1 MQFDHNPALAMSAV
15 PDRLQKALADRY
27 TIERELG
34 AGGMATV
41 YLAEDVKHR
50 RKVAVKV
57 LRPELAAT
65 LGPDR
70 FNLEIK
76 IAAQLSHP
84 HILPVLDSGDA
95 DGFLYYVMP
104 FIEGE
109 SLRDRLAR
117 EGELPLPDAVRIL
130 AEVTDAL
137 AHAHRRGV
145 VHRDMKPD
153 NVMISGRHALV
164 MDFGVAKAVSDAGGL
179 SGNQGA
185 GALTTAGMA
194 LGTPAYMAPE
204 QAAADPNVDHRA
216 DLYALGAMGYE
227 MLTGRPPFTGRTPQE
242 VLAAHVTQKPEPVTA
257 RRAAIPGALG
267 IAIMRCLEKRAA
279 DRYQSAEALLA
290 VLEPIG
296 TPSGGM
302 TPTQT
307 APYPATQVD
316 PWYGHPFRVGGMFL
330 VAALAVLGVVY
341 FLTIQLG
348 LPDWV
353 IRGAVAL
360 LAAGLPIMV
369 ATGLTERRRAVA
381 HATGVFSASGET
393 GIRRLMTWRKAMAGG
408 GLAFGALAIGVAVYT
423 AMRLLGIGPVGTLMA
438 SGHLKASD
446 KLIVADFAN
455 RSSDSTLGPSVTEA
469 FRIDLA
475 QSPLVSLM
483 STSALGDALDRMK
496 QPRNQPLTA
505 DLARE
510 LAQREGAKAVVAGEI
525 SPVGKGFVLT
535 ARLLAALD
543 GSELVALRETADDDG
558 QILKAIDRLSKSM
571 RERIGESLRTIRAN
585 DPLEQVTT
593 ASFEALRLYSEGVQ
607 ATNQGENERA
617 ISLLKQ
623 AVELDSGF
631 AMAWR
636 KLAVAYAN
644 SGGSQ
649 ALMQEAATRAYVHR
663 DRLPEMERDQA
674 DAFYYWRVEED
685 DDKAIEAYRAVLHL
699 SPDNLAGL
707 VNLANILNGKRRY
720 PEAESLGVRAIAV
733 APTTVSSYD
742 VTLDAQLAQGKMP
755 VARATMEQL
764 ATHAPTSPALPFYQS
779 GFYVASGSYDSA
791 LAVLQQAAQKPQDAS
806 DRAGLV
812 YLQGDLAL
820 LRGQLGRADGHWG
833 EAAAIAE
840 QRKLPGQYI
849 DGTITR
855 AVVEIRFRG
864 NPAGAVKL
872 VAAALARYPLA
883 GIPAADRPY
892 VSLAIFY
899 AVAGQPAVAR
909 RYVGEYEA
917 TTPAQVQ
924 ANDNAGDWMAG
935 YLALAERR
943 PSDAVAAFRQARARG
958 SCTNCA
964 FFELGQSYDLLKQ
977 PDSALVEY
985 TRVIETPNNGQGT
998 EDLAWN
1004 RPRALRRLGEL
1015 YEEKGDRAR
1024 ALDYYGKFV
1033 ALWKD
1038 ADPEFQPQ
1046 IKDVKARMAKLAGER

>member
-1 MQFDHNPALAMSAV
+1 MTAI
-15 PDRLQKALADRY
+15 PDRLQTALADRY

-65 LGPDR
+65 LGPER

-84 HILPVLDSGDA
+84 HILPVLDSGEA
-95 DGFLYYVMP
+95 GGFLYYVMP
-104 FIEGE
+104 YIEGE
-109 SLRDRLAR
+109 SLRDRLTR
-117 EGELPLPDAVRIL
+117 QGDLPVADAVRIL

-137 AHAHRRGV
+137 AHAHGRGV

-153 NVMISGRHALV
+153 NVMITGRHALV
-164 MDFGVAKAVSDAGGL
+164 MDFGVAKAVSEAGAGTMTRGAGG
-179 SGNQGA
+179 
-185 GALTTAGMA
+185 LTTAGMA
-194 LGTPAYMAPE
+194 LGTPSYMAPE

-242 VLAAHVTQKPEPVTA
+242 VLAAHLTQRPEPVTA
-257 RRAAIPGALG
+257 SRPAIPGPLN
-267 IAIMRCLEKRAA
+267 IAIMRCLEKRPS
-279 DRYQSAEALLA
+279 DRYQTAEELLA

-307 APYPATQVD
+307 RPVDAMRVED
-316 PWYGHPFRVGGMFL
+316 PWYGHPLRVGGLFLL
-330 VAALAVLGVVY
+330 VAAAVLGLVY

-353 IRGAVAL
+353 LRGALGL

-369 ATGLTERRRAVA
+369 VTGLLERRRARA
-381 HATGVFSASGET
+381 RATGVFSPSGET
-393 GIRRLMTWRKAMAGG
+393 GLRGLMTWRKAIAGG
-408 GLAFGALAIGVAVYT
+408 MAAFAVLGIGTVIYT

-446 KLIVADFAN
+446 KLIVADFVN

-475 QSPLVSLM
+475 QSPLISLM
-483 STSALGDALDRMK
+483 STAAIGDALDRMK
-496 QPRNQPLTA
+496 QSRTQPITPE
-505 DLARE
+505 LARE
-510 LAQREGAKAVVAGEI
+510 LGQREGAKAVVAGEI

-535 ARLLAALD
+535 ARLVAAQD

-558 QILKAIDRLSKSM
+558 QILKAIDRLSKGM

-593 ASFEALRLYSEGVQ
+593 GSFEALRLYSEGVQ
-607 ATNQGENERA
+607 ATNVGQNERA

-623 AVELDSGF
+623 AVALDSGF

-649 ALMQEAATRAYVHR
+649 ALINDAATRAHVHR
-663 DRLPEMERDQA
+663 DRLPEMERAQA

-699 SPDNLAGL
+699 NPDNLAGL
-707 VNLANILNGKRRY
+707 VNLSNILSSKRRY
-720 PEAESLGVRAIAV
+720 AEAESLGVRAIAV
-733 APTTVSSYD
+733 APATVSTYD
-742 VTLDAQLAQGKMP
+742 VTLGAQLSQGKMP
-755 VARATMEQL
+755 AARATLEQL
-764 ATHAPTSPALPFYQS
+764 TAHAPTSPALPFYQS
-779 GFYVASGSYDSA
+779 GFYVASGEYDSA
-791 LAVLQQAAQKPQDAS
+791 LAILQQASARPQDPS
-806 DRAGLV
+806 TRAGLV

-820 LRGQLGRADGHWG
+820 LDGQLARADGHWQ

-849 DGTITR
+849 DNATTR
-855 AVVEIRFRG
+855 AAVDVVYRG
-864 NPAGAVKL
+864 NPSGAIKL
-872 VAAALARYPLA
+872 VDAALARYPLA

-892 VSLAIFY
+892 VSLAIIY
-899 AVAGQPAVAR
+899 AMAGQPAVAR

-917 TTPAQVQ
+917 AVPAQVRT
-924 ANDNAGDWMAG
+924 NDNASDWMAG

-943 PSDAVAAFRQARARG
+943 GADALAAFQQARARG

-964 FFELGQSYDLLKQ
+964 FFEMGQSYDMLKE
-977 PDSALVEY
+977 PDSALVQY
-985 TRVIETPNNGQGT
+985 ARVIETPNNGDGT
-998 EDLAWN
+998 DGVAWN

-1015 YEEKGDRAR
+1015 YEEKGNREK
-1024 ALDYYGKFV
+1024 ALDYYGRFV
-1033 ALWKD
+1033 TLWKD
-1038 ADPEFQPQ
+1038 ADPELQPQ
-1046 IKDVKARMAKLAGER
+1046 IREIKARMAKLAGEPK

>member
-1 MQFDHNPALAMSAV
+1 MMAV
-15 PDRLQKALADRY
+15 PGSLQSALADRY

-34 AGGMATV
+34 SGGMATV
-41 YLAEDVKHR
+41 YLAEDLKHR

-95 DGFLYYVMP
+95 GGFLYYVMP
-104 FIEGE
+104 LIEGE

-130 AEVTDAL
+130 SEVTDAL

-153 NVMISGRHALV
+153 NVMLFERHALV

-227 MLTGRPPFTGRTPQE
+227 MLTGRPPFIGRTPQE
-242 VLAAHVTQKPEPVTA
+242 VLAAHVTRKPEPVTGQ
-257 RRAAIPGALG
+257 REGIPEVLG
-267 IAIMRCLEKRAA
+267 IAIMRCLEKRPA
-279 DRYQSAEALLA
+279 DRFQSAEALLA

-296 TPSGGM
+296 TPSGGT
-302 TPTQT
+302 TPAQT
-307 APYPATQVD
+307 APYPAQPVD
-316 PWYGHPFRVGGMFL
+316 RWYGHPFRVAGMFL
-330 VAALAVLGVVY
+330 VAAIAVLGVVY

-353 IRGAVAL
+353 IRGAIAL
-360 LAAGLPIMV
+360 LVTGLPIMV
-369 ATGLTERRRAVA
+369 VTGLVERRRAVA
-381 HATGVFSASGET
+381 QATGVFRASGET
-393 GIRRLMTWRKAMAGG
+393 GIHRMVTWKKAITGGGIAFG
-408 GLAFGALAIGVAVYT
+408 GLAVVAAVYT

-475 QSPLVSLM
+475 QSPLIALM
-483 STSALGDALDRMK
+483 GTSAVGDALDRMK
-496 QPRNQPLTA
+496 QPRSQPLTA
-505 DLARE
+505 DLSRE
-510 LAQREGAKAVVAGEI
+510 LAQREGAKAVVVGEI

-535 ARLLAALD
+535 ARLVAAQD
-543 GSELVALRETADDDG
+543 GAELVALRETADDDS
-558 QILKAIDRLSKSM
+558 QILKAIDRLSKGM

-607 ATNQGENERA
+607 ATSQGENERA
-617 ISLLKQ
+617 IALLKQ
-623 AVELDSGF
+623 AVALDSGF

-636 KLAVAYAN
+636 KLAVAYSN

-649 ALMQEAATRAYVHR
+649 ALIHDAATRAYAHR
-663 DRLPEMERDQA
+663 DRLPELERAQA
-674 DAFYYWRVEED
+674 DAFYYWRVEQD

-699 SPDNLAGL
+699 SPDNIAGL
-707 VNLANILNGKRRY
+707 VNLAGMLNAKRRY
-720 PEAESLGVRAIAV
+720 AEAESLGVRGLAV
-733 APTTVSSYD
+733 APTTVAAYD
-742 VTLDAQLAQGKMP
+742 VTLTAQLGQGKMP
-755 VARATMEQL
+755 VARATLDQL
-764 ATHAPTSPALPFYQS
+764 AAHAQGSPALPFYQAA
-779 GFYVASGSYDSA
+779 FYQASGSYDSA
-791 LAVLQQAAQKPQDAS
+791 LAVLQQASQKPQDPS
-806 DRAGLV
+806 TRAGLV
-812 YLQGDLAL
+812 YLQGDYAL
-820 LRGQLGRADGHWG
+820 LRGQMGRADDHWR

-840 QRKLPGQYI
+840 LRKLPGQYV
-849 DGTITR
+849 DGTAGR
-855 AVVEIRFRG
+855 ASIDIIFRG
-864 NPAGAVKL
+864 NPSGAIKL
-872 VAAALARYPLA
+872 VEAALARYPLA

-899 AVAGQPAVAR
+899 ALAGQPAMAK

-917 TTPAQVQ
+917 AVPAQVR
-924 ANDNAGDWMAG
+924 ANLNSGDWMAG
-935 YLALAERR
+935 YIALAERR
-943 PSDAVAAFRQARARG
+943 GADALAAFQQARARG
-958 SCTNCA
+958 SCSNCA

-985 TRVIETPNNGQGT
+985 ARVIETPNNGQGT
-998 EDLAWN
+998 DDIAWN
-1004 RPRALRRLGEL
+1004 RARALRRLGEL
-1015 YEEKGDRAR
+1015 YEEKGNREK
-1024 ALDYYGKFV
+1024 ALDYYGQFT

-1038 ADPEFQPQ
+1038 ADPDMQPQ
-1046 IKDVKARMAKLAGER
+1046 VKEVKARMAKLAGER

>member
-1 MQFDHNPALAMSAV
+1 MSAIPGALASA
-15 PDRLQKALADRY
+15 LSDRY
-27 TIERELG
+27 TLERELG

-41 YLAEDVKHR
+41 YLAEDIKHR

-95 DGFLYYVMP
+95 NGFLYYVMP
-104 FIEGE
+104 LIEGE
-109 SLRDRLAR
+109 SLRDRLTR

-153 NVMISGRHALV
+153 NVMITGRHALV

-242 VLAAHVTQKPEPVTA
+242 VLAAHVTRKPEPVTSH
-257 RRAAIPGALG
+257 REGIPGALD
-267 IAIMRCLEKRAA
+267 IAIMRCLEKRPA
-279 DRYQSAEALLA
+279 DRFQSAEALLA

-296 TPSGGM
+296 TPSGGS
-302 TPTQT
+302 TPAQT
-307 APYPATQVD
+307 APYAAHRVD
-316 PWYGHPFRVGGMFL
+316 RWYGHPFRVAGMFL
-330 VAALAVLGVVY
+330 IVAMAVLGAVY

-353 IRGAVAL
+353 IRGAIAL
-360 LAAGLPIMV
+360 LVAGLPIMIV
-369 ATGLTERRRAVA
+369 TGLVERRRAVA
-381 HATGVFSASGET
+381 QATGVFRASGET
-393 GIRRLMTWRKAMAGG
+393 GLHRMVTWKKAITGG
-408 GLAFGALAIGVAVYT
+408 GLAFGGLALVAAVYT

-438 SGHLKASD
+438 AGHLKASD

-475 QSPLVSLM
+475 QSPLIAIMGS
-483 STSALGDALDRMK
+483 SAVGDALERMK

-505 DLARE
+505 DLSRE
-510 LAQREGAKAVVAGEI
+510 LAQREGAKAVVVGEI

-535 ARLLAALD
+535 ARLVAAQD
-543 GSELVALRETADDDG
+543 GTDLVALRETADDDG
-558 QILKAIDRLSKSM
+558 QILKAIDRLSKGM

-593 ASFEALRLYSEGVQ
+593 ASFEALRLYTEGAQ
-607 ATNQGENERA
+607 ASSQGENERA

-623 AVELDSGF
+623 AVAIDSGF

-636 KLAVAYAN
+636 KLAVSYSN

-649 ALMQEAATRAYVHR
+649 ALINDAATRAHAHR
-663 DRLPEMERDQA
+663 DRLPELERAQA
-674 DAFYYWRVEED
+674 DAFYYWKVEVD
-685 DDKAIEAYRAVLHL
+685 DEKAIDAYRAVLRL
-699 SPDNLAGL
+699 NPENLPGL
-707 VNLANILNGKRRY
+707 VNQAGILNSKRRY
-720 PEAESLGVRAIAV
+720 AEAESLGVRAIAV
-733 APTTVSSYD
+733 APTAVAAYD
-742 VTLDAQLAQGKMP
+742 VTLNAQLAQGKTQ
-755 VARATMEQL
+755 VARATLDQL
-764 ATHAPTSPALPFYQS
+764 MARAPASPAIPFYLS
-779 GFYVASGSYDSA
+779 GYYAASGSYDSA
-791 LAVLQQAAQKPQDAS
+791 AAVLQQASQKSPDLSA
-806 DRAGLV
+806 RAGLV
-812 YLQGDLAL
+812 YLQGDFAL
-820 LRGQLGRADGHWG
+820 LHGQVARADDHWR
-833 EAAAIAE
+833 EAASLAE
-840 QRKLPGQYI
+840 QRNLPGQYV
-849 DGTITR
+849 DGTVGR
-855 AVVEIRFRG
+855 AAIDLLYRSDPMSATKKVE
-864 NPAGAVKL
+864 
-872 VAAALARYPLA
+872 AALAKYPLG

-899 AVAGQPAVAR
+899 AMAGQPALAR
-909 RYVGEYEA
+909 HYVGEYEA
-917 TTPAQVQ
+917 NTPAQVR
-924 ANDNAGDWMAG
+924 ANINAGDWMTG
-935 YLALAERR
+935 YIALGERR
-943 PSDAVAAFRQARARG
+943 GADALAAFRQARARG

-964 FFELGQSYDLLKQ
+964 FFEMGQSYDLLKQ
-977 PDSALVEY
+977 PDSAVAAY
-985 TRVIETPNNGQGT
+985 TRVIDTPHDGNGT
-998 EDLAWN
+998 DDLAWST
-1004 RPRALRRLGEL
+1004 PRALRRLGEL
-1015 YEEKGDRAR
+1015 YEEKGDRAK
-1024 ALDYYGKFV
+1024 ALDYYGRFV
-1033 ALWKD
+1033 NLWKD

-1046 IKDVKARMAKLAGER
+1046 IREIKGRMAKLAGER